1 VLQDLKTRPIIG
13 FPVAVTHYAEAAQ
26 WCIDRADMGDR
37 AYAVGAANTHVLSQA
52 RHDDDFGRV
61 MGRFD
66 LICPDGM
73 PLIWSLNAQLPA
85 DQKLKDRVYGPSLM
99 LAVMKATTQKSEHSH
114 FLLGGQQSTLDKLS
128 LRFSEN
134 EIAGVYSPP
143 FGEWADDENEK
154 IRNLIRE
161 SGAKYVWVGLG
172 CPKQETWIA
181 KHLDSLPSAVYFGI
195 GAAFAF
201 HAGEVKQAPAFIQ
214 KSGMEWLFR
223 LCAEPRR
230 LFKRYAV
237 HNSLFLYYTL
247 KDHVSG

>member
-1 VLQDLKTRPIIG
+1 
-13 FPVAVTHYAEAAQ
+13 
-26 WCIDRADMGDR
+26 
-37 AYAVGAANTHVLSQA
+37 
-52 RHDDDFGRV
+52 
-61 MGRFD
+61 
-66 LICPDGM
+66 
-73 PLIWSLNAQLPA
+73 
-85 DQKLKDRVYGPSLM
+85 M